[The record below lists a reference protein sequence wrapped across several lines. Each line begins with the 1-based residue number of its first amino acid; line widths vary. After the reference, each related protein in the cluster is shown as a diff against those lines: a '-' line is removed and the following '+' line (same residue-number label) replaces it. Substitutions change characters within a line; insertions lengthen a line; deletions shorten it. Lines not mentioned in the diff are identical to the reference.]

1 MIFLFQACHV
11 DGKIYLFGGLCSRR
25 RAIVSCEL
33 YDIASDA
40 HSPLTNL
47 PSMIIDFGL
56 VYVEPCNTIYIIGGM
71 DPLTFETK
79 NTVFTF
85 DVETRRWSTPNE
97 IPPLNVARK
106 SCGCFYDGS
115 YLYAAGGSTA
125 ELDQVRLQPSRCDWL
140 VL

>member
-1 MIFLFQACHV
+1 MFFQACHV

-25 RAIVSCEL
+25 RAIVSCEV
-33 YDIASDA
+33 YDIASDT

-56 VYVEPCNTIYIIGGM
+56 VYIEATNTIYVVGGM

-79 NTVFTF
+79 NTVYTF

-115 YLYAAGGSTA
+115 FLYAAGGSTA
-125 ELDQVRLQPSRCDWL
+125 ELDLVSLVFDSVALSRLH
-140 VL
+140 

>member
-79 NTVFTF
+79 NTVRYRGF
-85 DVETRRWSTPNE
+85 NKK
-97 IPPLNVARK
+97 I
-106 SCGCFYDGS
+106 GCF
-115 YLYAAGGSTA
+115 
-125 ELDQVRLQPSRCDWL
+125 VRQSF
-140 VL
+140 